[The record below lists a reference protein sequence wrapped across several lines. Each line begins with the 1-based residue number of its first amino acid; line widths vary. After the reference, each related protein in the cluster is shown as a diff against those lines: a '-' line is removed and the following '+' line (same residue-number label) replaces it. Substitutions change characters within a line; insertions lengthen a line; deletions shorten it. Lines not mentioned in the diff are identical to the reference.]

1 MRLDQLDKM
10 QSVCET
16 AVRLAPDEPNAHNA
30 LGMSYF
36 LQRRYFDATQSFT
49 TAIRLDP
56 HNPEFHENLGETY
69 KRLGEPKKAA
79 QEFRIARQL
88 RAK

>member
-10 QSVCET
+10 QRACET
-16 AVRLAPDEPNAHNA
+16 AVRIDPDEPKAYNT
-30 LGMSYF
+30 LGMNYF
-36 LQRRYFDATQSFT
+36 LQRRYSDATQAFA

-69 KRLGEPKKAA
+69 KRLGDAKKAA

>member
-1 MRLDQLDKM
+1 
-10 QSVCET
+10 
-16 AVRLAPDEPNAHNA
+16 
-30 LGMSYF
+30 MSYF
-36 LQRRYFDATQSFT
+36 LQRRYSDAIQSFT
-49 TAIRLDP
+49 AAIRLDP

-69 KRLGEPKKAA
+69 KRLGEAKKAA